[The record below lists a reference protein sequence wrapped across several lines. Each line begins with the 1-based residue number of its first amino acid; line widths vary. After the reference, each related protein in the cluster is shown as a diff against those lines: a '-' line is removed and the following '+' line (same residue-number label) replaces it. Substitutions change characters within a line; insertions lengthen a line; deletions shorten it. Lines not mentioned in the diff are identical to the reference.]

1 MCICVD
7 GVVWLYAS
15 LLVSKSKEL
24 CRNSLA
30 KSGSNIQACMYE
42 QKYIFS
48 IEICI
53 DTCDLQFPDM
63 YTLAQVQDCV
73 TSGGKLRIWICSG
86 YL

>member
-15 LLVSKSKEL
+15 LLVNKSKEL
-24 CRNSLA
+24 CWSTLA
-30 KSGSNIQACMYE
+30 KSSSDIQACMNKSISSVL
-42 QKYIFS
+42 KY
-48 IEICI
+48 
-53 DTCDLQFPDM
+53 DTCDLQFPDT
-63 YTLAQVQDCV
+63 YTLAQVQGCI